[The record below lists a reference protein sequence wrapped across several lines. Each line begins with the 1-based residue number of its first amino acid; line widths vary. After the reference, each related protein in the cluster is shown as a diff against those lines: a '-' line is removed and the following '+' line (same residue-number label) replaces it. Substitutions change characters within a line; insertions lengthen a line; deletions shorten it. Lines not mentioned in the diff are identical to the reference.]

1 MKRISIIG
9 LGRSGEVAAKLA
21 QRQGYSVFVSDYA
34 DNTELRIIA
43 SSLKKIGIDVEL
55 GENSD
60 RILQSDEIVLSPGV
74 PLDIPILEKAKMVNI
89 PIIGEVEFAF
99 SLEKG
104 RIVAV
109 TGSNGKSTTA
119 TLIAKMFEDSGLKTF
134 LAGNVGLPYSTIVK
148 QTNTETVTVLEV
160 SSFQLE
166 TMKNFN
172 PYVAILLNLTP
183 DHLDRYP
190 TVEDYYNAKLE
201 IFDMQRDSDY
211 SVINFDL
218 DFVKSRTEHI
228 KSKKLYFSTKYH
240 KIPGAFVSGGNI
252 YRNNEKVIAV
262 NNIGIT
268 GPHNLSNALAAVA
281 TTIPFGVPVKF
292 VAEALAKFEGLEHRL
307 ENFLEWNN
315 ILFVNDSKATNPD
328 SLRFALLSF
337 SRPII
342 LIAGGYDK
350 GMDFSGLREIF
361 AEKVKS
367 VVFTGE
373 TAEKLSRQLGNTVPS
388 QITIGDFKDAVQY
401 AVSIAES
408 GDIVMLS
415 PGCASFDAFKN
426 FEHRGKVFKEHVRNI
441 IAVKQ

>member
-9 LGRSGEVAAKLA
+9 LGRSGEAAAKLA
-21 QRQGYSVFVSDYA
+21 QRQGYSVFVSDSA

-43 SSLKKIGIDVEL
+43 SSLKKLGIDVEL

-74 PLDIPILEKAKMVNI
+74 PLDIPILEKTKMVNI

-99 SLEKG
+99 LLEKG

-119 TLIAKMFEDSGLKTF
+119 TLIAKMLEDSGLKTF
-134 LAGNVGLPYSTIVK
+134 LAGNVGLPYSTIVE
-148 QTNTETVTVLEV
+148 QTNTETATVLEV

-211 SVINFDL
+211 SVLNFDL
-218 DFVKSRTEHI
+218 DYVKSRTEHI
-228 KSKKLYFSTKYH
+228 KSNKLYFSTKHH
-240 KIPGAFVSGGNI
+240 KTPGAFVSGGNI

-262 NNIGIT
+262 NNIGIP
-268 GPHNLSNALAAVA
+268 GPHTLSNALAAVA
-281 TTIPFGVPVKF
+281 TTIPFGLPVKF
-292 VAEALAKFEGLEHRL
+292 VTEALSKFKGLEHRL
-307 ENFLEWNN
+307 ENFLGWNN

-361 AEKVKS
+361 TEKVKS

-373 TAEKLSRQLGNTVPS
+373 TAEKLSRQLGNTIPS
-388 QITIGDFKDAVQY
+388 QITISDFKYAVQY

-426 FEHRGKVFKEHVRNI
+426 FEHRGKVFKEHVKNI
-441 IAVKQ
+441 VAVKQ

>member
-1 MKRISIIG
+1 
-9 LGRSGEVAAKLA
+9 
-21 QRQGYSVFVSDYA
+21 
-34 DNTELRIIA
+34 
-43 SSLKKIGIDVEL
+43 
-55 GENSD
+55 
-60 RILQSDEIVLSPGV
+60 V

-89 PIIGEVEFAF
+89 TIIGEVEFAF
-99 SLEKG
+99 LLEKG

-134 LAGNVGLPYSTIVK
+134 LAGNVGLPYSTIVE
-148 QTNTETVTVLEV
+148 QTNTETVTVLEI

-201 IFDMQRDSDY
+201 IFDMQRVSDY
-211 SVINFDL
+211 SVLNFDL
-218 DFVKSRTEHI
+218 DYVKSRTEHL
-228 KSKKLYFSTKYH
+228 KSKKLYFSTKHH
-240 KIPGAFVSGGNI
+240 KTPGAFVSDGNI
-252 YRNNEKVIAV
+252 YRNNEKVITV
-262 NNIGIT
+262 NNIGIP

-281 TTIPFGVPVKF
+281 TTIPFGLPVKF
-292 VAEALAKFEGLEHRL
+292 VAEALAKFKGLEHRL

-350 GMDFSGLREIF
+350 GMDFSGLRVIF

-373 TAEKLSRQLGNTVPS
+373 TAEKLSKQLGNTVPS
-388 QITIGDFKDAVQY
+388 QITINDFKNAVQY

-415 PGCASFDAFKN
+415 PGCASFDVFKN
-426 FEHRGKVFKEHVRNI
+426 FEHRGKVFKEHVKYI